1 MENPLWTPFNVIYS
15 FFGSTRGSGEDGKVR
30 VLLMS
35 SQGLAGT
42 RITHTAAQTP
52 THSQKTCTHS
62 GPSSFLLI

>member
-30 VLLMS
+30 VRLMS
-35 SQGLAGT
+35 SQGLAGAG
-42 RITHTAAQTP
+42 ITHSSSD
-52 THSQKTCTHS
+52 THPLTENLHS